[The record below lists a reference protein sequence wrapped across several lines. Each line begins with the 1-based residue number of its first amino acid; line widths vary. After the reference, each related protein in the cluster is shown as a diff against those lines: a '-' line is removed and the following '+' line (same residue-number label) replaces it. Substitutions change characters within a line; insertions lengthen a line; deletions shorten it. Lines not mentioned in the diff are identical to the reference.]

1 MDRILRTQLEK
12 IRKFLYSQQCKSF
25 LVFLFFLFVSAS
37 FWMLQ
42 TLNETL
48 EMNVRLPLQLLNVP
62 KTAVLTRELPEA
74 VDVRLSDKG
83 SVLVQYLYRKKL
95 QPLMLDF
102 ANYDKGNVSGRVV
115 IPHNDVI
122 RLLQPQLIESSKVQ
136 SINPDTIDYYY
147 TRGLPSRLPVKV
159 KGIVKTTAQNY
170 LSALHCYPDSV
181 EVYAPASVMDT
192 MKCAYT
198 SEVVWEGLTETVTRE
213 VGLYP
218 IKGVK
223 YMTPKVK
230 VKAQVDYYV
239 EKTVEVA
246 IVGMNFPAD
255 KVLRTFPSKAKVTF
269 RVGAAHSERKW
280 EDELVLM
287 VTYDELQENSDR
299 KYRLRLKSRPEC
311 VSHIRIS
318 PAEVD
323 YLIEHAATENDG

>member
-12 IRKFLYSQQCKSF
+12 IRKFLYSQKCKSF

-48 EMNVRLPLQLLNVP
+48 EVNVRLPLQLLNVP

-230 VKAQVDYYV
+230 VK
-239 EKTVEVA
+239 
-246 IVGMNFPAD
+246 
-255 KVLRTFPSKAKVTF
+255 
-269 RVGAAHSERKW
+269 
-280 EDELVLM
+280 
-287 VTYDELQENSDR
+287 
-299 KYRLRLKSRPEC
+299 
-311 VSHIRIS
+311 
-318 PAEVD
+318 
-323 YLIEHAATENDG
+323 

>member
-1 MDRILRTQLEK
+1 MNRILRIQLEK
-12 IRKFLYSQQCKSF
+12 IRNFLYSQQCKSF

-48 EMNVRLPLQLLNVP
+48 ETNVRLPLQLLNVP
-62 KTAVLTRELPEA
+62 KTAVLTQDLPEA

-102 ANYDKGNVSGRVV
+102 ANYDKENVSGRVV

-122 RLLQPQLIESSKVQ
+122 RMLQPQLTESSKVQ
-136 SINPDTIDYYY
+136 SIYPDTIEYYY

-170 LSALHCYPDSV
+170 LSGLHCYPDSV

-192 MKCAYT
+192 MKYAYT

-213 VGLYP
+213 VGLHH

-223 YMTPKVK
+223 YMIPKVK

-239 EKTVEVA
+239 EKAIEVP

-269 RVGAAHSERKW
+269 RVGAAHSDRKW
-280 EDELVLM
+280 EDEFVLM
-287 VTYDELQENSDR
+287 VTYEELRDNSAR
-299 KYRLRLKSRPEC
+299 KYRLRLKNQPEG

-318 PAEVD
+318 PAEVE